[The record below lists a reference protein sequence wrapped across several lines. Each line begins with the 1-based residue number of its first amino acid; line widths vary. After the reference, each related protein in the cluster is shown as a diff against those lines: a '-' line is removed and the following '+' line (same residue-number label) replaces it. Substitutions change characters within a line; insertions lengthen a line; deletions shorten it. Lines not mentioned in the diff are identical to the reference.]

1 MLFKIVVR
9 FSSIQRKI
17 GQCQCSVL
25 LILQMKRFHLTF
37 FLLVL
42 LVLTEGESNTNVGNN
57 TNIEPRD
64 KRRVRYHETLNTLWT
79 LQSFWGLLGTI
90 LNSLIVYALYTKR
103 QAMATSVNMIIMSV
117 IDF

>member
-1 MLFKIVVR
+1 
-9 FSSIQRKI
+9 
-17 GQCQCSVL
+17 
-25 LILQMKRFHLTF
+25 MKRFHLTF

-57 TNIEPRD
+57 THIEPRAVID
-64 KRRVRYHETLNTLWT
+64 KRRVRYHETLNILWT

>member
-1 MLFKIVVR
+1 MTR
-9 FSSIQRKI
+9 FR
-17 GQCQCSVL
+17 
-25 LILQMKRFHLTF
+25 LIF

-42 LVLTEGESNTNVGNN
+42 LVLTGGEANTNVGNY
-57 TNIEPRD
+57 TKLKTRAGID
-64 KRRVRYHETLNTLWT
+64 KRRDSYHTILNTLWT

-117 IDF
+117 HCSQCWNLELTV